1 MANNHSAEFLRGAVA
16 ALQRRP
22 YSAYTTSVL
31 LAEYQTILAA
41 AEACEKA
48 ALGTDWDDPD
58 VQFVYRL
65 LCSNELPGSPE
76 EHWEGK
82 VARMAVAHLRS
93 RAAEARESAQPAAAE
108 VIAAAEKALNLLAE
122 DIEGSLSQES
132 FDAREEALSLIAK
145 WRTKK

>member
-108 VIAAAEKALNLLAE
+108 VIAAAEKA
-122 DIEGSLSQES
+122 
-132 FDAREEALSLIAK
+132 
-145 WRTKK
+145 